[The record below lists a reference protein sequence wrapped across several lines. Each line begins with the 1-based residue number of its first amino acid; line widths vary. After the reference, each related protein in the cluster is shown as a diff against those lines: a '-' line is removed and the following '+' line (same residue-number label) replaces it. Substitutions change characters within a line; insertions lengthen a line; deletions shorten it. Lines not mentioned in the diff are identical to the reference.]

1 MLVLYSMSIKLEI
14 LYADDYLVAVNK
26 PNGMAVHQ
34 SRMHPADEIFALQTL
49 RDQIGQRVYPAH
61 RLDKKT
67 SGVLLFGLSKEMD
80 SALQTLFG
88 NQKVKKT
95 YQAIVRGYLADEK
108 GQIDYALTNDR
119 GHRQEA
125 ITDYRVLKQFEI
137 PHAIGKHTTSRY
149 SLLELKPQTGRFHQL
164 RKHLA
169 HIHHPIIGDRPHGC
183 NKQNRYWKHE
193 FENDAMLLHANHL
206 CFEHPVGKKLIEIG
220 APYSEAF
227 ERGLAILKL

>member
-1 MLVLYSMSIKLEI
+1 MVNNLEI
-14 LYADDYLVAVNK
+14 LYADEYMIAINK

-80 SALQTLFG
+80 SSLQTLFG
-88 NQKVKKT
+88 AQEVRKT
-95 YQAIVRGYLADEK
+95 YHAIVRGYLAEEK

-119 GHRQEA
+119 GQTQEA
-125 ITDYRVLKQFEI
+125 ITYYRVLNQYEI
-137 PHAIGKHTTSRY
+137 PHRISQHSTSRY
-149 SLLELKPQTGRFHQL
+149 SLLELKPKTGRFHQL

-183 NKQNRYWKHE
+183 NKQNRYWKNE
-193 FENDAMLLHANHL
+193 FKHDTMLLHAKTL
-206 CFEHPVGKKLIEIG
+206 SFAHPVGKKNIEIT
-220 APYSEAF
+220 APYSAAF
-227 ERGLAILKL
+227 EQGLAILKL